1 MKLVYMDEAIE
12 DLKCL
17 IPFEILFSE
26 STSFDTQFTPVPSSF
41 CGYGIAWRVNDSNL
55 TRRGTLCTI
64 VLYRGQ
70 VLRFAYALPF
80 GCNRLILSLLN
91 YNQVNCR
98 AITNIWG
105 SAKRVRQSRAQS

>member
-1 MKLVYMDEAIE
+1 VKLVYTDEAIE

-55 TRRGTLCTI
+55 TRRGNRMPLPP
-64 VLYRGQ
+64 LYYVKRTG
-70 VLRFAYALPF
+70 ALSVTPH
-80 GCNRLILSLLN
+80 
-91 YNQVNCR
+91 
-98 AITNIWG
+98 
-105 SAKRVRQSRAQS
+105 

>member
-55 TRRGTLCTI
+55 TRRGTLCT
-64 VLYRGQ
+64 LYCSGVPRPG
-70 VLRFAYALPF
+70 LAFCLCLA
-80 GCNRLILSLLN
+80 LSL
-91 YNQVNCR
+91 
-98 AITNIWG
+98 
-105 SAKRVRQSRAQS
+105 